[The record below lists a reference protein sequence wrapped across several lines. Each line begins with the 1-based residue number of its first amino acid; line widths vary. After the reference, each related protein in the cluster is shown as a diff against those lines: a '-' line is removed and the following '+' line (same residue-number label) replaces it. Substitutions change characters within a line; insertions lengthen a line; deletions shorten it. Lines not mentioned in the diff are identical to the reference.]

1 MLAKMTIFAKNM
13 DTGNIE
19 KEFRRIEALFQVR
32 AFARQDGA
40 LLGLIWIISFAALI
54 FMPQSMLNS
63 LLMMA
68 TPFIVGWRLIKF
80 RNYALGGSISFKRAL
95 VYCLYSFFYASLI
108 LAVSQMLY
116 FSYLDNGRFADML
129 NSTISQALPVYKAY
143 GVNTRQLTD
152 AVATITSLS
161 ALEIAFMFMLQNLCI
176 GFFLSMPIALIGKKR
191 NKNEKQ

>member
-40 LLGLIWIISFAALI
+40 LLGLIWVISFAALI

-95 VYCLYSFFYASLI
+95 VY
-108 LAVSQMLY
+108 
-116 FSYLDNGRFADML
+116 SYIHS
-129 NSTISQALPVYKAY
+129 STH
-143 GVNTRQLTD
+143 R
-152 AVATITSLS
+152 
-161 ALEIAFMFMLQNLCI
+161 
-176 GFFLSMPIALIGKKR
+176 
-191 NKNEKQ
+191 